1 MRVGDRAKDDSGAV
15 AIVAALT
22 LTVFILLAAFVV
34 DLGTLRSD
42 RIATKAVADL
52 STAAAVSLYEP
63 GSVGGP
69 LEACEAALRYADA
82 NLPGVGLLGATGSPS
97 CAAAFDDGARCAD
110 LDAAGQTARYV
121 AGAHELRITI
131 PVPDGSE
138 LLGGLDHADYD
149 GTPCE
154 RVGVELSR
162 TSTAVFAGFVGG
174 DEREILSASVGRANA
189 GAGGEEYASLV
200 ILQPDGCQT
209 IGTEGGNDLID
220 VVGTTIGDEYF
231 PGTITVDTARCS
243 AGGNSSARI
252 FDPSSSGSPGIR
264 ATDGIFSN
272 GLRLQ
277 SSGTIAN
284 ARVLPTD
291 AATTIDAGTTGG
303 VVQGSPLTRSVIDD
317 RYNCLASYPSDEWWS
332 PTAWPRLSVPWGGVM
347 TPICDA
353 SEEGTG
359 SYPYLQRLHFAYQDM
374 TLASALADLAWS
386 VYPDDLPSSANA
398 GCRNGGG
405 DTTNHLLGPNTVFGA
420 QQGSSTGH
428 RWFIN
433 CGRAPN
439 ETHLQPQG
447 LRFHEVDAV
456 VSRGRVAAAG
466 QFQVTGASGRGAVFY
481 IQHGSLTG
489 GNNANVELL
498 RTFVYLDHKD
508 AVVDTN
514 SDRFVWQGP
523 RRSEVG
529 SGCAGYS
536 GTGAPPAACF
546 APLSLWSNGDGL
558 HRLRGGSTLVI
569 GGSFFT
575 PNAEVRMTGGST
587 NDLVDSQYFS
597 SRLSVRGGSL
607 LELVPNPETNVPTPA
622 RQLRV
627 LLR

>member
-209 IGTEGGNDLID
+209 IGTDGTNSLVE
-220 VVGTTIGDEYF
+220 VVGTTVDDEYF
-231 PGTITVDTARCS
+231 PGTITVDTARCPGS
-243 AGGNSSARI
+243 GGARI
-252 FDPSSSGSPGIR
+252 FDPSSSSSPGIS

-277 SSGTIAN
+277 GAGVIAD
-284 ARVLPTD
+284 ARVLPSH
-291 AATTIDAGTTGG
+291 APTTIDAGTTGT
-303 VVQGSPLTRSVIDD
+303 VVPGRPITRSIIDD
-317 RYNCLASYPSDEWWS
+317 RYNCLANYPSGVWWS
-332 PTAWPRLSVPWGGVM
+332 PTAWPRLTVDWGGVA
-347 TPICDA
+347 TPTCDT
-353 SEEGTG
+353 SEESTG
-359 SYPYLQRLHFAYQDM
+359 AYPYVQRLHGAYQLM
-374 TLASALADLAWS
+374 TAAQAVADPSWS
-386 VYPDDLPSSANA
+386 VYPDDLPASANA
-398 GCRNGGG
+398 GCANQGGR
-405 DTTNHLLGPNTVFGA
+405 TTDHLLGPSTVTGA
-420 QQGSSTGH
+420 RQGSSTGH

-433 CGRAPN
+433 CGRATS

-447 LRFHEVDAV
+447 LRFREVDAV
-456 VSRGRVAAAG
+456 VSRGRVAAVR
-466 QFQVTGASGRGAVFY
+466 QFEITGAEGRGAIFY

-489 GNNANVELL
+489 GNNAEVELL
-498 RTFVYLDHKD
+498 RTFVYLDHED
-508 AVVDTN
+508 AVVDAN
-514 SDRFVWQGP
+514 AERLFWQGP

-529 SGCAGYS
+529 SGCDGYS
-536 GTGAPPAACF
+536 GIGAPPAACF
-546 APLSLWSNGDGL
+546 APLSLWSNGDEL
-558 HRLRGGSTLVI
+558 HRLRGGARLVI

-575 PNAEVRMTGGST
+575 PNAEMRLVGGSE
-587 NDLVDSQYFS
+587 NDFEESQYFS
-597 SRLSVRGGSL
+597 GRLSGRGGSQL
-607 LELVPNPETNVPTPA
+607 TLVPNPDTNVPTPA